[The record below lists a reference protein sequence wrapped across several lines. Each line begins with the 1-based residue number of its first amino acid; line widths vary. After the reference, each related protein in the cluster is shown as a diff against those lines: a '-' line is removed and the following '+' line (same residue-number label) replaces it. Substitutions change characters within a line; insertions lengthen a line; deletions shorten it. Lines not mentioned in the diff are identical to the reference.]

1 MALEIVWTKQ
11 AEVGYGKVIQ
21 YLEANF
27 SEREIRNFVKQSND
41 FFNLLS
47 QFPEMLESSKSQKNI
62 RRGPINKF
70 TLLTY
75 RVDPKK
81 HRIELINIRFSRQ
94 RPIK

>member
-27 SEREIRNFVKQSND
+27 SEKEIRNFVKQSND

-47 QFPEMLESSKSQKNI
+47 QFPEMLESSRSQKNI

-75 RVDPKK
+75 RVDSKK

-94 RPIK
+94 SPIK